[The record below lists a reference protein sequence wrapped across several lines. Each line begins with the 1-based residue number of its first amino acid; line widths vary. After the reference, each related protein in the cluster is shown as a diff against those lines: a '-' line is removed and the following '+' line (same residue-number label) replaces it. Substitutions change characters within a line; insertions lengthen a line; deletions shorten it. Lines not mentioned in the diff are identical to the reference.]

1 MLAARG
7 PSVQI
12 DIVSDTV
19 CPWCFVGK
27 RRLEA
32 ALRERP
38 GQPFDI
44 RWHPFQLNPDLPDAG
59 VDRTAYLKAK
69 FGSVDAVRELQER
82 LVRVGRAE
90 GIEFDFERVTR
101 QVPTLLSH
109 CLIYWAGELGRQDA
123 VVEGLFR
130 GHFERGGDLGDLA
143 FLRSVA
149 EDADLD
155 GGEAERRLARRVD
168 WEAVRR
174 EEFRYRALGVTA
186 VPFFVLDQR
195 VAFSGAQEP
204 AVIGQVVDRVR
215 AGAPMP
221 GEARRV
227 GAPPAD

>member
-1 MLAARG
+1 M
-7 PSVQI
+7 QI

-38 GQPFDI
+38 EGRFEI
-44 RWHPFQLNPDLPDAG
+44 RWHPFQLNPDLPEAG
-59 VDRTAYLKAK
+59 VDRAAYLEAK
-69 FGSVDAVRELQER
+69 FGSAEAARELQER
-82 LVRVGRAE
+82 LVQVGRAE

-109 CLIYWAGELGRQDA
+109 CLIYWAGELGHQDA

-130 GHFERGGDLGDLA
+130 GHFEGGGDLGDLG

-149 EDADLD
+149 EAAGLD
-155 GGEAERRLARRVD
+155 GDEAERRLVDRVD

-186 VPFFVLDQR
+186 VPFFVLNER

-215 AGAPMP
+215 TGGPVP
-221 GEARRV
+221 GEAPPA
-227 GAPPAD
+227 GMPPAD